1 VPNPLITQKGEKNM
15 TFLGTLKREFSFIR
29 GNYAVLVASWIIVDF
44 AMELPATYYG
54 LYVLGLGATETI
66 LGVIGL
72 SQFLA
77 LASLQFPGG
86 YLADKY
92 GRKWLISTMTFGVA
106 LSFTLY
112 AVAPSWPFILIG
124 AVLMSIFNSVYQP
137 ALSAMIS
144 DSLPAERRGMGFSIV
159 MLIASASTTPSPAVA
174 ALLRANFGL
183 IDGMRIAYGIVV
195 VLFLIAAFF
204 RLFKLKETIVS
215 TSKPRLN
222 EIVHSYPTA
231 LKESFSVWGKVPK
244 SMFYLFVSFM
254 IVIFGFSSMSLYTVI
269 YATKVILIDE
279 ITWGLISAIVPI
291 TTIALAIPIG
301 KLVDK
306 TQRKIPIL
314 ASLLLFG
321 LTMWVF
327 VNGDLAKV
335 AVSLILLGAGNVML
349 NASFGALQTDLTP
362 KEQRGKVNGFINFA
376 NFIVMAI
383 GSLLGGYLYE
393 HVSPQTPFMLAIA
406 AILPSFLLIS
416 ILVKE
421 PEKRE
426 E

>member
-1 VPNPLITQKGEKNM
+1 M
-15 TFLGTLKREFSFIR
+15 TFLGTLRQEFSFIR
-29 GNYAVLVASWIIVDF
+29 GNYAVLIMSWIMVDF

-106 LSFTLY
+106 LSFIFY
-112 AVAPSWPFILIG
+112 AIAPSWHLILIG
-124 AVLMSIFNSVYQP
+124 AVLMSIFNSTYQP
-137 ALSAMIS
+137 ALNAMIS
-144 DSLPAERRGMGFSIV
+144 DSLPPERRGMGFSIV
-159 MLIASASTTPSPAVA
+159 MLIAMASTTPSPAVA

-195 VLFLIAAFF
+195 ALFLVAAFF
-204 RLFKLKETIVS
+204 RFFFLKETVTS
-215 TSKPRLN
+215 TSRPRLS
-222 EIVHSYPTA
+222 EIFSSYPTA
-231 LKESFSVWGKVPK
+231 LKESFGVWKKVPK
-244 SMFYLFVSFM
+244 SMLYLFFSFS
-254 IVIFGFSSMSLYTVI
+254 IAIFGFSSTNLYTVI
-269 YATKVILIDE
+269 YATRVLLIDE
-279 ITWGLISAIVPI
+279 ILWGLIIAIIPI
-291 TTIALAIPIG
+291 TTIILAIPVG

-306 TQRKIPIL
+306 IKRKIPIL
-314 ASLLLFG
+314 ASILIFG
-321 LTMWVF
+321 LAMWIF
-327 VNGDLAKV
+327 VNGDLTKV
-335 AVSLILLGAGNVML
+335 VVSLILMGVGQVML
-349 NASFGALQTDLTP
+349 NASFGALQADLTP

-376 NFIVMAI
+376 NYIIMAS

-393 HVSPQTPFMLAIA
+393 HVSPQTPFMLAIVA
-406 AILPSFLLIS
+406 VLPSFLLTLV
-416 ILVKE
+416 LVKE

>member
-1 VPNPLITQKGEKNM
+1 M
-15 TFLGTLKREFSFIR
+15 TFLGTLKQEFSFIK
-29 GNYAVLVASWIIVDF
+29 GNYAVLVVSWIMVDF
-44 AMELPATYYG
+44 AMELQATYYG
-54 LYVLGLGATETI
+54 LYVLGLDATVTI

-106 LSFTLY
+106 LSFIFY
-112 AVAPSWPFILIG
+112 AIAPSWPFILIG
-124 AVLMSIFNSVYQP
+124 AVLMAIFNSTYQP
-137 ALSAMIS
+137 ALNAMIS

-195 VLFLIAAFF
+195 ALFLIAAFF

-215 TSKPRLN
+215 ASKPRLN

-244 SMFYLFVSFM
+244 SMFYLFVSFS
-254 IVIFGFSSMSLYTVI
+254 IVIFGFSSISLYTVI

-279 ITWGLISAIVPI
+279 VTWGFISAIIPV
-291 TTIALAIPIG
+291 TTIILAIPIG

-306 TQRKIPIL
+306 TERKIPIL
-314 ASLLLFG
+314 ISLLVFG
-321 LTMWVF
+321 LAMWVF
-327 VNGDLAKV
+327 MNGDLEKV
-335 AVSLILLGAGNVML
+335 AVSLVLLGVGQVML

-362 KEQRGKVNGFINFA
+362 KVQRGKVNGFVNFA
-376 NFIVMAI
+376 NYIVMAI

-393 HVSPQTPFMLAIA
+393 HVSPQTPFMVAIA
-406 AILPSFLLIS
+406 SILPAFLLMVT
-416 ILVKE
+416 LVKE

>member
-1 VPNPLITQKGEKNM
+1 MP
-15 TFLGTLKREFSFIR
+15 FLGTLRQEFSFIR
-29 GNYAVLVASWIIVDF
+29 GNYAVLIASWIMIDF

-72 SQFLA
+72 AQFLA

-106 LSFTLY
+106 LSFILY

-124 AVLMSIFNSVYQP
+124 AVLMSIFNSTYQP
-137 ALSAMIS
+137 ALNAMIS
-144 DSLPAERRGMGFSIV
+144 DSLPPERRGMGFSIL

-195 VLFLIAAFF
+195 TLFLTAAFF
-204 RLFKLKETIVS
+204 RLFFLKETVIG

-222 EIVHSYPTA
+222 EIIHSYPTA
-231 LKESFSVWGKVPK
+231 LKESFSVWRKVPK
-244 SMFYLFVSFM
+244 SMLYLFLSFS
-254 IVIFGFSSMSLYTVI
+254 IVIFGFSSMNLFTVV
-269 YATKVILIDE
+269 YATRVLLIDE
-279 ITWGLISAIVPI
+279 IMWGFIAAIIPI
-291 TTIALAIPIG
+291 TTIILAIPIG

-306 TQRKIPIL
+306 IERKIPIL
-314 ASLLLFG
+314 ISLLIFG
-321 LTMWVF
+321 LAIWVF
-327 VNGDLAKV
+327 MNGDLAKV
-335 AVSLILLGAGNVML
+335 AVSLILLGAGQVML

-376 NFIVMAI
+376 NYIIMAM

-393 HVSPQTPFMLAIA
+393 HASPQTPFMVAIA
-406 AILPSFLLIS
+406 TIFPSFLLILM
-416 ILVKE
+416 LVKE

>member
-1 VPNPLITQKGEKNM
+1 M
-15 TFLGTLKREFSFIR
+15 TFLGTLRREFSFIK
-29 GNYAVLVASWIIVDF
+29 GNYAVLITSWIIVDF

-106 LSFTLY
+106 LSFILY

-124 AVLMSIFNSVYQP
+124 AVLMSIFNSTYQP
-137 ALSAMIS
+137 ALNAMVS
-144 DSLPAERRGMGFSIV
+144 DSLPPERRGMGFSIV
-159 MLIASASTTPSPAVA
+159 MLIASASTTPSPAIA
-174 ALLRANFGL
+174 SLLRAYFGL

-195 VLFLIAAFF
+195 ALFLAAAFF
-204 RLFKLKETIVS
+204 RLFFLKETVVS
-215 TSKPRLN
+215 TSKPHLN
-222 EIVHSYPTA
+222 EIIHSYPIA
-231 LKESFSVWGKVPK
+231 LKESFGVWRKVPK
-244 SMFYLFVSFM
+244 SMLYLFLSFS
-254 IVIFGFSSMSLYTVI
+254 IVIFGFSSMNLFTVI
-269 YATKVILIDE
+269 YATRVLLIDE
-279 ITWGLISAIVPI
+279 IIWGFIVAIVPI
-291 TTIALAIPIG
+291 TTIILAIPVG

-306 TQRKIPIL
+306 IKRKIPIL
-314 ASLLLFG
+314 TSLVIFG
-321 LTMWVF
+321 LAMWVF
-327 VNGDLAKV
+327 VNGDLTKV
-335 AVSLILLGAGNVML
+335 VVSLILLGAGQVML

-376 NFIVMAI
+376 NCIVMAM

-393 HVSPQTPFMLAIA
+393 HVSPQAPFMAAIA
-406 AILPSFLLIS
+406 TIFPSFLLTLV
-416 ILVKE
+416 LVKE
-421 PEKRE
+421 PERRE

>member
-1 VPNPLITQKGEKNM
+1 M
-15 TFLGTLKREFSFIR
+15 TFLETLKREFSFIK

-44 AMELPATYYG
+44 ASELPATYYG
-54 LYVLGLGATETI
+54 LYVLQLGATETI

-106 LSFTLY
+106 LSFILY
-112 AVAPSWPFILIG
+112 AVAPLWTFILIG
-124 AVLMSIFNSVYQP
+124 AVLMSTFNSIYQP
-137 ALSAMIS
+137 ALMAMIS

-174 ALLRANFGL
+174 GVLRAYFGL
-183 IDGMRIAYGIVV
+183 VNGMRIAYGIVV
-195 VLFLIAAFF
+195 VLFLGAAFF
-204 RLFKLKETIVS
+204 RLLFLKETIVS
-215 TSKPRLN
+215 ASRPRLN
-222 EIVHSYPTA
+222 EIIHSYPTA
-231 LKESFSVWGKVPK
+231 LKESFGVWRKVPK
-244 SMFYLFVSFM
+244 SMLYLFLSFS
-254 IVIFGFSSMSLYTVI
+254 IAIFGFSSTNLFTVI
-269 YATKVILIDE
+269 YATRVLLIDE
-279 ITWGLISAIVPI
+279 IVWAAIIAIVPI
-291 TTIALAIPIG
+291 TTIILAIPVG

-306 TQRKIPIL
+306 IKRKIPIL
-314 ASLLLFG
+314 ISLLIFG
-321 LTMWVF
+321 LAMWVF
-327 VNGDLAKV
+327 VNGDLTKV
-335 AVSLILLGAGNVML
+335 VVSLILMGAGQVML

-362 KEQRGKVNGFINFA
+362 KEQRGKVMGFINFA
-376 NFIVMAI
+376 NCIIMAAA
-383 GSLLGGYLYE
+383 SLVGGYLYE
-393 HVSPQTPFMLAIA
+393 HVSPQAPFMIAIA
-406 AILPSFLLIS
+406 AILPSFLLTL